1 MRRTIGLSL
10 LLMLLIAGCSSS
22 AGGERDRQVVATTPH
37 VADLVRN
44 VAGDRAEVTQLLPA
58 DADPHD
64 YEPRPS
70 DVRAVSRSDLVVR
83 SGGEVD
89 DWLDR
94 VLRGAGGRARTL
106 DLIDHVRTVRIG
118 GRIDPHWW
126 QDPHNAER
134 AVHAIDAAL
143 VRVDPRGRSAFRRR
157 AAAYL
162 RRLRALDRGIARC
175 MAAVPPPQRRIVT
188 THDALGYFAHRYGL
202 TVVGA
207 LIPSVST
214 QAQPSA
220 RDIERLV
227 RQIRRERVRAIFPES
242 SINPKLERAVARET
256 GARTGGHLWA
266 DALGPPGSSGATYL
280 RSLASNARSLVE
292 GMSGGARSCRL

>member
-1 MRRTIGLSL
+1 VRRLAL
-10 LLMLLIAGCSSS
+10 LTLVAGALLAGC
-22 AGGERDRQVVATTPH
+22 GGFQSGGGRPSVVATTTQ
-37 VADLVRN
+37 AGDLVRA
-44 VAGDRAEVTQLLPA
+44 VGGGRVEVHTILRPNS
-58 DADPHD
+58 DPHD

-70 DVRAVSRSDLVVR
+70 VVRAVSRADLVVR

-89 DWLDR
+89 DWLGG

-106 DLIDHVRTVRIG
+106 DLIDHVRTERIG

-126 QDPHNAER
+126 QDPRNAER
-134 AVHAIDAAL
+134 ALPAIVAAL

-207 LIPSVST
+207 LIPSLST

-227 RQIRRERVRAIFPES
+227 RQIRREHVRAIFPES

-292 GMSGGARSCRL
+292 GMSGGTRSCRL